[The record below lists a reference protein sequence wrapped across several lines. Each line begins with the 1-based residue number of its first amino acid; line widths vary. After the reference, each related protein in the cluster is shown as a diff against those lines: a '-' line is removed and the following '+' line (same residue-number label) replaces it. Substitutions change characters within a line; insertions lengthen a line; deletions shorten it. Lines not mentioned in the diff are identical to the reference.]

1 MFLLPAALLVAW
13 ASPARRRGAIALV
26 LGIAAVIAPVTWHN
40 WSKHQERVLISWNG
54 GVNLYAANHPTYDQ
68 RAGNGTHE
76 DLELLEHVCKGMM
89 GLTICP
95 LADAAVMPMESFLD
109 KFRPEFE
116 ALIQETATAGAT
128 SRWPR
133 GEQE

>member
-1 MFLLPAALLVAW
+1 MA
-13 ASPARRRGAIALV
+13 
-26 LGIAAVIAPVTWHN
+26 
-40 WSKHQERVLISWNG
+40 
-54 GVNLYAANHPTYDQ
+54 
-68 RAGNGTHE
+68 
-76 DLELLEHVCKGMM
+76 

-95 LADAAVMPMESFLD
+95 LADAAVMPMRSFID

-116 ALIQETATAGAT
+116 ALIQETAPAEPV